1 VKLAEISLI
10 GRWSASHNSVAIIL
24 LRFFFRLLFNF
35 VVRIILSTFGS
46 FGDVHPYM
54 AIALEL
60 KRRGHVP
67 VIVTSELYRAKVE
80 AEGLEFFAV
89 RPDLPSPDEAGPI
102 IEKVMAGSDGPRFLF
117 EEILMPGL
125 RGGYDDLTQAVQGA
139 DLMVSHAV
147 SLAAPL
153 VAAKTKIPW
162 ISSVLAPIS
171 FYSAHDLSVPPM
183 HKLLFTLRFL
193 GPKFLTLC
201 RTIGVKVLDRWAA
214 PYYEL
219 QQELG
224 LPRGANPIIDAHSP
238 RRVLALFS
246 PLLGAPQPDWPQ
258 YTVQTGFCF
267 YDKRGR
273 VPGAGNESF
282 EMLSPEL
289 EAFLQDGEAPIVFTL
304 GSSAVFDP
312 GRFYEESTRAAQL
325 LGHRAVLLIGN
336 ETNQPKHL
344 PDGVVAFDYAP
355 YSQIFPRAS
364 AIVHQGGVG
373 TTAQAMR
380 AGKPMLIMPFAHD
393 QPDHAYR
400 MKKLG
405 VGLGIARK
413 NYHAKVV
420 AQKLKWLLKNPSFSH
435 YATQTGDAIRAEN
448 GTQTACDEIENFA
461 SKVLQG

>member
-1 VKLAEISLI
+1 M
-10 GRWSASHNSVAIIL
+10 
-24 LRFFFRLLFNF
+24 
-35 VVRIILSTFGS
+35 RIILSTFGS

-60 KRRGHVP
+60 QRRGHVP
-67 VIVTSELYRAKVE
+67 VIATSELYRAKVE
-80 AEGLEFFAV
+80 AEGLEFSAV
-89 RPDLPSPDEAGPI
+89 RPDLPPPDEAGPI
-102 IEKVMAGSDGPRFLF
+102 IEKVMAGAGGPRFLF

-125 RGGYDDLTQAVQGA
+125 RGGYDDLTKAVQGA
-139 DLMVSHAV
+139 DLMLSHVV

-171 FYSAHDLSVPPM
+171 FYSAYDLSVPPM
-183 HKLLFTLRFL
+183 HQSLFALRFL
-193 GPKFLTLC
+193 GPRFLTIA
-201 RTIGVKVLDRWAA
+201 RTIGVKTLNRWVA

-219 QQELG
+219 QRELG

-246 PLLGAPQPDWPQ
+246 PLLGTPQPDWPPN
-258 YTVQTGFCF
+258 TLQTGFCF

-273 VPGAGNESF
+273 MPGGRVPGASDESF

-289 EAFLQDGEAPIVFTL
+289 AAFLKNGEPPIVFTL

-312 GRFYEESTRAAQL
+312 GPFYEESARAAQL
-325 LGHRAVLLIGN
+325 LGRRAVLLIGD
-336 ETNQPKHL
+336 ETNKPKHL
-344 PDGVVAFDYAP
+344 PDGVATFDYAP
-355 YSQIFPRAS
+355 YSQIFPRAC

-380 AGKPMLIMPFAHD
+380 AGKPMLIVPFSHD

-400 MKKLG
+400 MKSLG
-405 VGLGIARK
+405 VGLGIARE
-413 NYHAKVV
+413 NYHARVV
-420 AQKLKWLLKNPSFSH
+420 AQKLKWLLGNPSFSH
-435 YATQTGDAIRAEN
+435 YAAQIGNAIRAEN

-461 SKVLQG
+461 SKMLQR